1 MLKLLEALAPEW
13 KFEPPLPSRA
23 DIRPEKALSVDVCDS
38 RVPSR
43 KLLHEYSEILSD
55 EGVAWGLYRVVSP
68 VFEDGDY
75 TMTPTWLAGS
85 RRTLRSLRY
94 AAEGGILDTSSQAQG
109 SWTSFPRAKAGDY
122 LESCWLLK
130 PNPCPSGHL
139 WREPSRR
146 PFTSWQTPAD
156 VSRYVLVC
164 PSSRLLNLAESPRWE
179 QRRGRWRA
187 REVSLPQVSTSTSW
201 SELARDLRKHYL
213 GVRRRLER
221 KLPVETTAADSQR
234 DQAIR
239 LLQEVRARDEDS
251 CWLRATILP
260 ETEPRA
266 LLLWARLAAA
276 GLRSDLALVASRD
289 ERTWEL
295 PGPWFDLC
303 VVVVYYDGNELWLD
317 PTLAAGSPVQ
327 IGPSRRGRRA
337 LRLAPGVGE
346 LEMVPVI

>member
-1 MLKLLEALAPEW
+1 MLKLLDALAPEW
-13 KFEPPLPSRA
+13 RFSSSRA
-23 DIRPEKALSVDVCDS
+23 DIRPEKRWYVDVCDS

-43 KLLHEYSEILSD
+43 NLLHEYREILSD
-55 EGVAWGLYRVVSP
+55 EGVAWGLYRLVSP
-68 VFEDGDY
+68 VLEDGDY
-75 TMTPTWLAGS
+75 TMTPTWVAGS

-130 PNPCPSGHL
+130 TTPSPTGHF

-164 PSSRLLNLAESPRWE
+164 PSSRPACLAESPRWE
-179 QRRGRWRA
+179 QRRGRWRV

-201 SELARDLRKHYL
+201 GELARDLRKHYL

-221 KLPVETTAADSQR
+221 KLPMETTDSCQR
-234 DQAIR
+234 NQAIR
-239 LLQEVRARDEDS
+239 LLHEVRARDEDS
-251 CWLRATILP
+251 CWLKATILP
-260 ETEPRA
+260 ETEHRA
-266 LLLWARLAAA
+266 LLFWARLTAA
-276 GLRSDLALVASRD
+276 GLRADLALVASRN
-289 ERTWEL
+289 ERTWEM
-295 PGPWFDLC
+295 PGPWFDRCL
-303 VVVVYYDGNELWLD
+303 VVVYCDGDELWLD
-317 PTLAAGSPVQ
+317 PNLATGSPVL

-337 LRLAPGVGE
+337 LRLAPGVSQ
-346 LEMVPVI
+346 LEIVPGI